1 MTDGIMGM
9 LFWDEQQ
16 EIPACYC
23 SRCGGAR
30 FWPSLQCIRCGE
42 DADDT

>member
-1 MTDGIMGM
+1 MTDGIITAF
-9 LFWDEQQ
+9 LWDAQQ

-30 FWPSLQCIRCGE
+30 YAPGFTCIRCQE
-42 DADDT
+42 ECYDP